1 MFPANTYI
9 PITEFFL
16 QLAMKK
22 EVLDNPS
29 VIAGLDPSGMLGA
42 VDSSPELLL
51 NPLSMKNRPRITN
64 DREIE
69 QIVFCGMGGSAIA
82 ADVIIDW
89 LIDRLKIPS
98 LVVRDARL
106 PRFVNKTTLV
116 VALSYSGETTETLSL
131 YKAAMSRGCFTF
143 AISTGGS
150 LIDLCRRHES
160 PFLTIR
166 PSVSPRAALFQMV
179 GACSIVLEETGL
191 ASRLSSAVGEAAKEV
206 SELRRLYASTN
217 KSSVNKAKQFAYSVK
232 DGLPVVYAL
241 QRMACV
247 ARRFKNQLNE
257 NSKIPAKF
265 DLLPESGHNEV
276 EAWHDASN
284 LIPLLIRDPGESSF
298 ERKIMDGF
306 KRTITNAAKTKALEV
321 RTRSNSSLGRLLC
334 PIFFLDYVSIYL
346 ALLRGVDPTPTVLI
360 REFRKSI
367 S

>member
-1 MFPANTYI
+1 
-9 PITEFFL
+9 
-16 QLAMKK
+16 
-22 EVLDNPS
+22 
-29 VIAGLDPSGMLGA
+29 MLRA
-42 VDSSPELLL
+42 VDSSPEFLL
-51 NPLSMKNRPRITN
+51 NPLSVNNRPRIII

-69 QIVFCGMGGSAIA
+69 QIVFCGVGGSAIA

-89 LIDRLKIPS
+89 LIGRLKIPS
-98 LVVRDARL
+98 LVVRDSRL

-116 VALSYSGETTETLSL
+116 LALSYSGETSETLSL
-131 YKAAMSRGCFTF
+131 YRAAMSRDCFTF
-143 AISTGGS
+143 GISTGGR
-150 LIDLCRRHES
+150 LIDLCRRHGS

-166 PSVSPRAALFQMV
+166 PSVSPRAALYQMV
-179 GACSIVLEETGL
+179 GACSLVLHQTGL
-191 ASRLSSAVGEAAKEV
+191 ASKLLPVVGEAAKEI
-206 SELRRLYASTN
+206 SGLRHLYTSTN
-217 KSSVNKAKQFAYSVK
+217 EYSSNNAKQLAYSVK

-276 EAWHDASN
+276 EAWHDAIN
-284 LIPLLIRDPGESSF
+284 LIPVLIRDSGESSL
-298 ERKIMDGF
+298 ERKIVDGF

-346 ALLRGVDPTPTVLI
+346 AFLRGVDPTPTVLI